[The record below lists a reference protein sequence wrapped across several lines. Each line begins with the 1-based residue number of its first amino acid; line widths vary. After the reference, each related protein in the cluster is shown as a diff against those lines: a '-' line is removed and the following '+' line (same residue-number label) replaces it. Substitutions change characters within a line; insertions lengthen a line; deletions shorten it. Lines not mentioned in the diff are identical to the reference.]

1 MGMSIRTTIFP
12 IRARYGDREPW
23 ELIVEVKNE
32 DPQEKNVSVTIQ
44 LPEAASFS
52 TVGLTD
58 KFEKQIE
65 AFRPSATIQLKMP
78 VYQSNSA
85 DVGAF
90 TGKVIVEEH
99 PHGFQYAGRK
109 VSKEIPFKIVG

>member
-12 IRARYGDREPW
+12 IRIKLREKEPW

-32 DPQEKNVSVTIQ
+32 DPVEKNVSVSIQ
-44 LPEAASFS
+44 LPEQAGLS

-58 KFEKQIE
+58 RFEKQIE
-65 AFRPSATIQLKMP
+65 NFRASGTIQLKMP

-85 DVGAF
+85 DVGYF

-99 PHGFQYAGRK
+99 PHGFGYNGRK
-109 VSKEIPFKIVG
+109 ISKEIPIRIVA